1 MIDQRISQGD
11 APVQDVNDGNA
22 AFGPL
27 QGIAQSAGGIE
38 VDCDDFET
46 TRGSCRTQRIAA
58 GCLADT
64 TF

>member
-11 APVQDVNDGNA
+11 TPVQDVNDGNA

-38 VDCDDFET
+38 VDCDDF
-46 TRGSCRTQRIAA
+46 
-58 GCLADT
+58 
-64 TF
+64 